1 MNWTPRLS
9 AGRIAGSGGVTKIID
24 LSEVRERKI
33 LSMAEQGRAGSRTPE
48 VVKAES
54 DEALMMRIAK
64 GDRIAARTLMGR
76 CLPRVV
82 GMAHRMLNDAVEAE
96 DIAQETFIRVWNA
109 AERWEPGR
117 AKVSTWIGRIA
128 INLCYDRLRKR
139 RDVLT
144 DSPPDRPDMSA
155 DQETELSRSQT
166 GQRIRA
172 ALVGLPDRQ
181 KQALELVHFQEM
193 SNIEAADIM
202 SVSVDALESLLS
214 RGRRKLKALLVKEA
228 GEMMASYG
236 QATSLNEGITS

>member
-1 MNWTPRLS
+1 MSWTRPQS

-33 LSMAEQGRAGSRTPE
+33 MSMAEQGRAGLRTPDI
-48 VVKAES
+48 VKDDT

-82 GMAHRMLNDAVEAE
+82 GMANRMLNDAVEAE

-109 AERWEPGR
+109 AGRWEPGR

-128 INLCYDRLRKR
+128 INLCYDRMRKR
-139 RDVLT
+139 REVLT
-144 DSPPDRPDMSA
+144 DTPPDRPDISA
-155 DQETELSRSQT
+155 DQEAELSRSQT
-166 GQRIRA
+166 AQKIRA
-172 ALVGLPDRQ
+172 ALVNLPDRQ
-181 KQALELVHFQEM
+181 KRALELVHFQEM
-193 SNIEAADIM
+193 SNIEAAEIM

-214 RGRRKLKALLVKEA
+214 RGRRKLKALLGKDA
-228 GEMMASYG
+228 GELMASYG